1 MFSPEF
7 CSPFVDNRHFEMREN
22 QRQNPVV
29 ELFRGVEQSGSSLG
43 S

>member
-7 CSPFVDNRHFEMREN
+7 CSRIVHNGHFEMGEN

-29 ELFRGVEQSGSSLG
+29 ELDRGVEQSGSSLG